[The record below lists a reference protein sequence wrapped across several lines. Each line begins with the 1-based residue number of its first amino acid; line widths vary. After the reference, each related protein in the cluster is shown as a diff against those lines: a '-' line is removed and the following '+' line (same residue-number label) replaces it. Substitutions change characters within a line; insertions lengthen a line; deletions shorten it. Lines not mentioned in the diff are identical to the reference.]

1 MLGGWEPSIVER
13 RVVDR
18 GVGGMVDTSDEQD
31 VIGAATTMTLLIAA
45 YGLDIVL
52 LLLQY
57 LRPVHLILVPFR
69 FGKWW

>member
-1 MLGGWEPSIVER
+1 M
-13 RVVDR
+13 
-18 GVGGMVDTSDEQD
+18 GMVGTSDEQD
-31 VIGAATTMTLLIAA
+31 AIGAATTMTLLIAA

-52 LLLQY
+52 LLLQC

>member
-1 MLGGWEPSIVER
+1 MER

-18 GVGGMVDTSDEQD
+18 GVGEDEQD

-52 LLLQY
+52 LLLQC
-57 LRPVHLILVPFR
+57 LRPTGSSHPSPLPVWQVVVAC
-69 FGKWW
+69 